1 MRKSIMLSCLAVV
14 IMASGLMPK
23 ATAGNYPVTDVDF
36 IRKMLLQPDADFSPF
51 IGSELCDAFIY
62 LIDNDDNERVVH
74 RAVARLW
81 QTEDER
87 SVPYLIE
94 YTGKYT
100 MDCLYGLGWFSTP
113 ESCQTLLAYLND
125 EDEFNRRFSAQ
136 SLGKLDYT
144 VSEEM
149 WALRDTV
156 LAKLGE
162 RLEKEKEE
170 WILPIINDAFMAVSA
185 QVFSQEETSMTN

>member
-1 MRKSIMLSCLAVV
+1 
-14 IMASGLMPK
+14 MASGLMPK